1 MPTRIE
7 PQTDADGQSVELTPP
22 AGGSWLRDADGGL
35 TPANEPTAIGAGL
48 DWPAAAVAGDHDQ
61 GDAPK
66 ARRKE
71 A

>member
-1 MPTRIE
+1 MSTRIE
-7 PQTDADGQSVELTPP
+7 PKTDDDGRPVELTPP

-48 DWPAAAVAGDHDQ
+48 DWPAAEEP
-61 GDAPK
+61 APK
-66 ARRKE
+66 WKPVAHDTSE